1 MSRKIKYIILV
12 IVTSIMAIVMMNNF
26 DAVSIKVLG
35 AGFLS
40 AAAFLLVFGK
50 ECPLTIHYMPIKK
63 MEVVEFSKFDEWVVM
78 VDDGTLFRDVDFGTV
93 LRANELSRRV
103 VKNLYGRILFDELI

>member
-1 MSRKIKYIILV
+1 
-12 IVTSIMAIVMMNNF
+12 
-26 DAVSIKVLG
+26 
-35 AGFLS
+35 
-40 AAAFLLVFGK
+40 
-50 ECPLTIHYMPIKK
+50 
-63 MEVVEFSKFDEWVVM
+63 VV